1 MNAVNDHRKYFF
13 LLIHSPS
20 AAKTLVVV
28 LMVCCAV
35 LLQCSEAD
43 VDNKR
48 PVPQVFRM
56 IDHGGYTIPLFATAK
71 EQLGHALGWFTDL
84 NEKRAS
90 LEVVIDAFPEDRNAD
105 AKARLELAYLALGGD
120 YRYSSVAQYHAA
132 VGKYQ
137 SILSEFSDL
146 PVICA
151 EANWYIG
158 WILADLLDEPGKAVA
173 YYQTVVTDY
182 PGATLNLSTAVPWVG
197 LVLPLK
203 KNRPQDENERP
214 ARYWSS
220 MAFLELVRISATDS
234 GKWSAFEQ
242 LYADHRSS
250 PSTGYAIRILLHAS
264 PSLQR
269 KAAAYAKQ
277 HLIDGLFS
285 GHMTGQIRE
294 RLKDTG
300 LLDDQ
305 AQNDQPP
312 KAP

>member
-1 MNAVNDHRKYFF
+1 MNDHRKHFS
-13 LLIHSPS
+13 LLIHSLS
-20 AAKTLVVV
+20 AAKTMVVV
-28 LMVCCAV
+28 LMVCCAG
-35 LLQCSEAD
+35 LLQCNAAD
-43 VDNKR
+43 MDDKQ
-48 PVPQVFRM
+48 PVPQVSRV

-71 EQLGHALGWFTDL
+71 EQLGHALGWFSDL

-90 LEVVIDAFPEDRNAD
+90 LEVVIDAFPENRNID
-105 AKARLELAYLALGGD
+105 VEARLELAYLALGRD
-120 YRYSSVAQYHAA
+120 YRYSSAAQCHAA
-132 VGKYQ
+132 IGKYQ

-173 YYQTVVTDY
+173 YYQTVAADY
-182 PGATLNLSTAVPWVG
+182 PGATLNSSTAVPWVE

-203 KNRPQDENERP
+203 RNRPQDENEHP

-220 MAFLELVRISATDS
+220 LAFLELVRISATDS

-250 PSTGYAIRILLHAS
+250 PSTGYAIRLLLHGS

-269 KAAAYAKQ
+269 KAATYARQ
-277 HLIDGLFS
+277 HLIAGLFS
-285 GHMTGQIRE
+285 GHMAGQIRE
-294 RLKDTG
+294 RLKNIG

-305 AQNDQPP
+305 PQKKQPP
-312 KAP
+312 EAP